1 MTNHLLERYVT
12 LGIRLTADNGRLEI
26 DAPDGILTPGL
37 VDELRQHKPAL
48 LAALTIPEPA
58 PGPPMDS
65 APIGPGVPVDLM
77 PADGS
82 WDELPEPEP
91 CRVCGGINA
100 WWGVWGERH
109 CSVCEPAGQRSLL
122 LANRAA
128 RLRGRR

>member
-82 WDELPEPEP
+82 WDELPEPSHAGSAAVSTHGGASGVSDTVRCVSLPGSGP
-91 CRVCGGINA
+91 CCWRT
-100 WWGVWGERH
+100 
-109 CSVCEPAGQRSLL
+109 GQR
-122 LANRAA
+122 
-128 RLRGRR
+128 G